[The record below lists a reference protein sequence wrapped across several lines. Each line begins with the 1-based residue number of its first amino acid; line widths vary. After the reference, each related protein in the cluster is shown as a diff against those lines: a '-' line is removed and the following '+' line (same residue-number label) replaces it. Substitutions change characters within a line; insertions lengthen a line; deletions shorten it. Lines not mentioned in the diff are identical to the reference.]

1 MGTLSA
7 GGLFRTGPSDHTRGD
22 RERPG
27 ELGRGTEV
35 RPGRPAPASHAG
47 MVVNDR
53 PGGPDVAGGPSEGDR
68 NDNRSMLPWVVGAV
82 ALVAMLVYFVV
93 GSMG

>member
-1 MGTLSA
+1 
-7 GGLFRTGPSDHTRGD
+7 
-22 RERPG
+22 
-27 ELGRGTEV
+27 
-35 RPGRPAPASHAG
+35 